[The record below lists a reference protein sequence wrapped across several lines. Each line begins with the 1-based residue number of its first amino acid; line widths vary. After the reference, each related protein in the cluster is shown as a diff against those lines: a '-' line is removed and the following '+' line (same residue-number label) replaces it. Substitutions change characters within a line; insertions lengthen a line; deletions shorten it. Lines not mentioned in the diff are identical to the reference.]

1 MEIEK
6 TRETS
11 WKIRL
16 KKDNENI
23 ELTSVEISGEVR
35 LIKLSLIKDDNS
47 LVVEMNKEEF
57 FNFLSLIGA
66 FKDVVIGGESF
77 ILGEEL
83 NHPEIQKISDD
94 QNDNDDL
101 YPLESES
108 SEKLIKE
115 EELNPEEWDPW

>member
-77 ILGEEL
+77 ILEEEL
-83 NHPEIQKISDD
+83 NTHEIQKTSDD
-94 QNDNDDL
+94 QNDNEDL
-101 YPLESES
+101 YPLESKS

>member
-35 LIKLSLIKDDNS
+35 LIKLSIIKDDNS

-77 ILGEEL
+77 ILEEEL
-83 NHPEIQKISDD
+83 NLHEIQKTSDD
-94 QNDNDDL
+94 QNDNEDL
-101 YPLESES
+101 YPIESES